1 VSPGPARKAAA
12 KRPAPKKKTA
22 PAAGQHPVTACRAES
37 PTSCEAHT
45 RAYRA
50 GKLVAEGFPVAQISD
65 YLDKR
70 DVVVWLDLAQPVR
83 ADLDVI
89 VEELGLHEL
98 AVADALN
105 ENQRPKLDHYEDH
118 LFLSSYVARLDDKT
132 AELTVSEVAAFITPR
147 ALVTVRK
154 SPDLALEPLLER
166 WDGSMDN
173 AGSGVA
179 YLLHGLLDLLVDG
192 HFDAVQELDEEI
204 ESLEDVL
211 FDPQPR
217 SRELQRRS
225 FEMRKSLVLLR
236 RVVLPMREVVNA
248 LIRRDLG
255 IVDAQMTPYYQDV
268 YDHVLR
274 AADWTESL
282 RDLVS
287 TILETNLTMQGN
299 RLNEVMK
306 SLTAWAAILA
316 VTTAVT
322 GFYGQN
328 VPYPGFGEKHG
339 FYTSVVVLLVLTG
352 GLYAGFKKRG
362 WL

>member
-1 VSPGPARKAAA
+1 LP
-12 KRPAPKKKTA
+12 
-22 PAAGQHPVTACRAES
+22 
-37 PTSCEAHT
+37 CEAHT
-45 RAYRA
+45 RAYRT
-50 GKLVAEGFPVAQISD
+50 GKLIAEGFPVEKISD

-70 DVVVWLDLAQPVR
+70 GVVVWLDLAQPTR
-83 ADLDVI
+83 GDLDVI

-154 SPDLALEPLLER
+154 SPDLDLQPLLER

-173 AGSGVA
+173 AASGVA

-192 HFDAVQELDEEI
+192 HFDAVQQLDEQI
-204 ESLEDVL
+204 ESLEAVL

-248 LIRRDLG
+248 LLRRDLG
-255 IVDAQMTPYYQDV
+255 VVDPPMTPYYQDV

-274 AADWTESL
+274 AAEWTESL

-287 TILETNLTMQGN
+287 TILETNLTLQGN

-306 SLTAWAAILA
+306 QLTAWAAILA

-339 FYTSVVVLLVLTG
+339 FYTSVIVLLVLTG

>member
-1 VSPGPARKAAA
+1 MSPAPARRTAA
-12 KRPAPKKKTA
+12 KRVVTKKAPPARSE
-22 PAAGQHPVTACRAES
+22 HPVQACQADS

-50 GKLVAEGFPVAQISD
+50 GKLIAEGFPVMEISD

-70 DVVVWLDLAQPVR
+70 DVVVWLDLAQPDR
-83 ADLDVI
+83 SDLDVV

-105 ENQRPKLDHYEDH
+105 EGQRPKLDHYEDH
-118 LFLSSYVARLDDKT
+118 LFLSSYIAKLDDKT

-154 SPDLALEPLLER
+154 SPDLDLEPLLAR

-173 AGSGVA
+173 ARSGVA

-192 HFDAVQELDEEI
+192 HFDAVQQLDDQI

-248 LIRRDLG
+248 LLRRDLG
-255 IVDAQMTPYYQDV
+255 VVDEQMTPYYQDV

-274 AADWTESL
+274 ATDWTESL

-287 TILETNLTMQGN
+287 TILETNLTLQGN

-306 SLTAWAAILA
+306 QLTAWASILA
-316 VTTAVT
+316 VITAVT

-328 VPYPGFGEKHG
+328 VPYPGYAEKHG
-339 FYTSVVVLLVLTG
+339 FYVSLILLF
-352 GLYAGFKKRG
+352 GLSGALYLSFKKRG

>member
-1 VSPGPARKAAA
+1 ME
-12 KRPAPKKKTA
+12 
-22 PAAGQHPVTACRAES
+22 ACRAES

-50 GKLVAEGFPVAQISD
+50 GKLIAEGFPVMEISEW
-65 YLDKR
+65 LDKR
-70 DVVVWLDLAQPVR
+70 DVVVWLDLAQPTR
-83 ADLDVI
+83 SDLDVI

-98 AVADALN
+98 AVADALH
-105 ENQRPKLDHYEDH
+105 ENQRPKLDHYQDH
-118 LFLSSYVARLDDKT
+118 LFLSSYVARLDDST
-132 AELTVSEVAAFITPR
+132 AELTVSEVAAFITDR

-154 SPDLALEPLLER
+154 SPDFELEPLLER
-166 WDGSMDN
+166 WDGAKDN
-173 AGSGVA
+173 AASGVA

-192 HFDAVQELDEEI
+192 HFDAVQRLDEQI

-248 LIRRDLG
+248 LLRRDLG
-255 IVDAQMTPYYQDV
+255 VVDAQMTPYYQDV

-274 AADWTESL
+274 AAEWTESL

-287 TILETNLTMQGN
+287 TILETNLTLQGN

-306 SLTAWAAILA
+306 QLTAWAAILA
-316 VTTAVT
+316 VITAVT

-339 FYTSVVVLLVLTG
+339 FYVSLILLFGLSG
-352 GLYAGFKKRG
+352 ALYANFKKRG

>member
-1 VSPGPARKAAA
+1 MSPAPTRKVAVKKAA
-12 KRPAPKKKTA
+12 PK
-22 PAAGQHPVTACRAES
+22 PAAQHPVAACRADS

-45 RAYRA
+45 RVYRA
-50 GKLVAEGFPVAQISD
+50 GKLLAEGFPVEQISD
-65 YLDKR
+65 YLAKR
-70 DVVVWLDLAQPVR
+70 DTVVWLDLEQPTR
-83 ADLDVI
+83 SDLDVI
-89 VEELGLHEL
+89 VEELELHEL
-98 AVADALN
+98 AVEDALN
-105 ENQRPKLDHYEDH
+105 ESQRPKLDHYEDH
-118 LFLSSYVARLDDKT
+118 MFLSSYVARLDEKT
-132 AELTVSEVAAFITPR
+132 AELSVSEVAAFITPR

-154 SPDLALEPLLER
+154 SPDLDLVPLLER
-166 WDGSMDN
+166 WDSSRDN
-173 AGSGVA
+173 AVSGVG

-192 HFDAVQELDEEI
+192 HFDAVQRLDEEL

-211 FDPQPR
+211 FDANPR
-217 SRELQRRS
+217 SRELQVRS
-225 FEMRKSLVLLR
+225 FQMRKSLVLLR
-236 RVVLPMREVVNA
+236 RVVLPMREVVNT
-248 LIRRDLG
+248 LLRRDIS
-255 IVDAQMTPYYQDV
+255 IVDARMAPYYQDV

-274 AADWTESL
+274 AAEWTESL

-287 TILETNLTMQGN
+287 TILETNLTLQGN

-306 SLTAWAAILA
+306 QLTAWAAILA

-339 FYTSVVVLLVLTG
+339 FYTSVAVLLVLTG

>member
-1 VSPGPARKAAA
+1 V
-12 KRPAPKKKTA
+12 
-22 PAAGQHPVTACRAES
+22 QACRAES

-50 GKLVAEGFPVAQISD
+50 GKLIAEGFPVLEISD

-70 DVVVWLDLAQPVR
+70 GVVVWLDLAQPAR
-83 ADLDVI
+83 GDLDVV

-105 ENQRPKLDHYEDH
+105 EGQRPKLDHYEDH
-118 LFLSSYVARLDDKT
+118 LFLSSYIARLDAST
-132 AELTVSEVAAFITPR
+132 AELAVSEVAAFITPQ

-154 SPDLALEPLLER
+154 SPDLDLHPLLAR
-166 WDGSMDN
+166 WDTAMDN

-179 YLLHGLLDLLVDG
+179 FLLHGLLDLLVDG
-192 HFDAVQELDEEI
+192 HFDAVQQLDEEI

-248 LIRRDLG
+248 LLRRDLG
-255 IVDAQMTPYYQDV
+255 IVDERMTPYYQDV

-274 AADWTESL
+274 ATDWTESL

-287 TILETNLTMQGN
+287 TILETNLTLQGN

-306 SLTAWAAILA
+306 QLTAWASILA
-316 VTTAVT
+316 VITAVT

-328 VPYPGFGEKHG
+328 VPYPGYAEKHG
-339 FYTSVVVLLVLTG
+339 FYVSLILLF
-352 GLYAGFKKRG
+352 GLSGALYISFKKRG